1 MADWEWSRMHGGGFI
16 MLIRH
21 FILAA
26 LVFFSGFALAEEFQ
40 VVQMCDTQLG
50 MGGYAHDVDS
60 FEKAVVQINALQ
72 PDLVVICGDLVN
84 TAGED
89 SFADFQR
96 IRAGFEMPC
105 HVASG
110 NHDVENEPTA
120 ESLVLYREKI
130 GEDYFTVDHKGYT
143 FVIVNTQ
150 LWKVQVPEES
160 AAHQAWF
167 EETLAANHGRG
178 QKSIVVGHYPLF
190 TKSADEEENYYN
202 IPMPLRGELLGLLVK
217 HGVVVFMAGHM
228 HQNNPLEYE
237 GIPMIV
243 SASTSKNFDGA
254 PMGFRV
260 WTLDEEGPV
269 SHEFVA
275 VKGLDPALQ
284 PKKRER

>member
-1 MADWEWSRMHGGGFI
+1 
-16 MLIRH
+16 MLIRL
-21 FILAA
+21 FVVVFLAFA
-26 LVFFSGFALAEEFQ
+26 TGFAMAEEFR

-60 FEKAVVQINALQ
+60 FEKAVVQINALK

-84 TAGED
+84 TAGEK

-120 ESLVLYREKI
+120 ESLALYRELVS
-130 GEDYFTVDHKGYT
+130 EDYFSVDHKGYS

-160 AAHQAWF
+160 VKHQAWF
-167 EETLAANHGRG
+167 TETLEKNQGRG

-190 TKSADEEENYYN
+190 TKTADEDENYYN
-202 IPMPLRGELLGLLVK
+202 VAMPLRGDLLGLLVR
-217 HGVVVFMAGHM
+217 HGVVAYMAGHM
-228 HQNNPLEYE
+228 HKNNPLEYE
-237 GIPMIV
+237 GIPIIV

-260 WTLDEEGPV
+260 WALDEDGPV

-275 VKGLDPALQ
+275 VKGLGPALQ